1 MRRAAP
7 AAAPVAVDKE
17 VKRKQRMGD
26 IKLDLHRVLLDNLNL
41 AALEHATEA
50 DLRAEINAISAEH
63 LNDNAIVLGREDR
76 IILNKELYDEVT
88 GLGPLETLLQDESV
102 NDILVNGPQQIFVER
117 SGKLELTDV
126 TFKDERHL
134 LRIIDK
140 IVSAVGRRV
149 DESKPYVDARL
160 KDGSRF
166 NAMVPPVAVDGSL
179 VSIRK
184 FKKDKLGI
192 DDLVQFG
199 AFSEE
204 MAAYLQAAVS
214 TRLNVIVSGGT
225 GSGKT
230 TTLNA
235 LSSFIADDE
244 RILTIEDTAELQLQ
258 QTHVGRMESRPP
270 NVEGKGEVSPRDCL
284 KNALRMRPDRIIVG
298 ETRGEEVIDMLQA
311 MNTGHDGSM
320 TTIHANNPRDGIS
333 RLENMV
339 AMAGIEMPLKAVRSQ
354 ISSAVNLIVQA
365 SRLQDGSRRMTSIT
379 EITGMEGD
387 VISMQEIFRFQ
398 RVGPDARQQDHRPL
412 SQPQACAAT
421 SPSASA
427 SGAMICPRPSLNPS
441 QRSKPHGHQCRTH
454 HLRSDL
460 YRRAGA
466 RRRASIWRLFGRSI
480 SLNSRVNR
488 RLEMIEKGD
497 TPRGGAGQICAR
509 RCSSTRKSKGIPLY
523 SLWLSEKA
531 QKGRDCLLPATADH
545 GDGRPFGSVLPWPD
559 RRHRDRST
567 RAHRRLHRHGGRC
580 CVYVGVHESQQAHG
594 DHRRT
599 APRCGRADGALL
611 ARRSPVHQR
620 HHHREQRNP
629 RPACLRIRCDR
640 G

>member
-1 MRRAAP
+1 MFSKYKKDAPAKPAAP
-7 AAAPVAVDKE
+7 APKVEEAPKAEAPKKIARKANASVAAVVPMDKE
-17 VKRKQRMGD
+17 RKKKERMGE
-26 IKLDLHRVLLDNLNL
+26 IKLELHRALLDNLNL
-41 AALEHATEA
+41 SALESATEN
-50 DLRAEINAISAEH
+50 DLRQEIQAISSEFLQEKNII
-63 LNDNAIVLGREDR
+63 LNREDR
-76 IILNKELYDEVT
+76 QVLNQELFDEVM
-88 GLGPLETLLQDESV
+88 GLGPLETLLQDETV

-117 SGKLELTDV
+117 SGKLELTDI

-149 DESKPYVDARL
+149 DESNPYVDARL
-160 KDGSRF
+160 QDGSRF
-166 NAMVPPVAVDGSL
+166 NAMVPPIAVDGSL

-192 DDLVQFG
+192 DDLVNFG
-199 AFSEE
+199 AFTEE
-204 MAAYLQAAVS
+204 MAAYLQAAVA

-235 LSSFIADDE
+235 LSSFIDNNE

-320 TTIHANNPRDGIS
+320 TTIHANSARDGVS
-333 RLENMV
+333 RLENMI

-387 VISMQEIFRFQ
+387 VISMQEVFRFQ
-398 RVGPDARQQDHRPL
+398 RVGLTPENKIIGHFT
-412 SQPQACAAT
+412 AT
-421 SPSASA
+421 
-427 SGAMICPRPSLNPS
+427 GV
-441 QRSKPHGHQCRTH
+441 RSHYSERFRMWGY
-454 HLRSDL
+454 DL
-460 YRRAGA
+460 P
-466 RRRASIWRLFGRSI
+466 ASIYEPI
-480 SLNSRVNR
+480 AA
-488 RLEMIEKGD
+488 E
-497 TPRGGAGQICAR
+497 
-509 RCSSTRKSKGIPLY
+509 
-523 SLWLSEKA
+523 
-531 QKGRDCLLPATADH
+531 
-545 GDGRPFGSVLPWPD
+545 
-559 RRHRDRST
+559 
-567 RAHRRLHRHGGRC
+567 
-580 CVYVGVHESQQAHG
+580 
-594 DHRRT
+594 
-599 APRCGRADGALL
+599 
-611 ARRSPVHQR
+611 
-620 HHHREQRNP
+620 
-629 RPACLRIRCDR
+629 
-640 G
+640 

>member
-1 MRRAAP
+1 MFSKYKKASAQPAANADNVTAIP
-7 AAAPVAVDKE
+7 AAAPTNAAAAPEAPRKSMMKQAAVPATVAPADKE
-17 VKRKQRMGD
+17 KKRKERLGE
-26 IKLDLHRVLLDNLNL
+26 IKLDLHKSLLDNLNL
-41 AALEHATEA
+41 AALENASEQ
-50 DLRAEINAISAEH
+50 DLKAEISAIAQESLDEMGVV
-63 LNDNAIVLGREDR
+63 LNREER
-76 IILNKELYDEVT
+76 TTLNKELFFEVK

-117 SGKLELTDV
+117 SGKLELTDI

-149 DESKPYVDARL
+149 DESNPYVDARL
-160 KDGSRF
+160 ADGSRF
-166 NAMVPPVAVDGSL
+166 NAMVPPIAVDGSL

-192 DDLVQFG
+192 DDLVKFG
-199 AFSEE
+199 AFTEE
-204 MAAYLQAAVS
+204 MAAYLQAACS

-235 LSSFIADDE
+235 LSSFIDDKE

-270 NVEGKGEVSPRDCL
+270 NVEGKGGVSQRDCL

-320 TTIHANNPRDGIS
+320 TTIHANSARDGVS
-333 RLENMV
+333 RLENMI

-387 VISMQEIFRFQ
+387 VISMQEVFRYQ
-398 RVGPDARQQDHRPL
+398 RVGLTPDNKIIGHFTATGVRSHFSERFKLWGYDLP
-412 SQPQACAAT
+412 PAIFEPVAA
-421 SPSASA
+421 
-427 SGAMICPRPSLNPS
+427 
-441 QRSKPHGHQCRTH
+441 Q
-454 HLRSDL
+454 
-460 YRRAGA
+460 
-466 RRRASIWRLFGRSI
+466 
-480 SLNSRVNR
+480 
-488 RLEMIEKGD
+488 
-497 TPRGGAGQICAR
+497 
-509 RCSSTRKSKGIPLY
+509 
-523 SLWLSEKA
+523 
-531 QKGRDCLLPATADH
+531 
-545 GDGRPFGSVLPWPD
+545 
-559 RRHRDRST
+559 
-567 RAHRRLHRHGGRC
+567 
-580 CVYVGVHESQQAHG
+580 
-594 DHRRT
+594 
-599 APRCGRADGALL
+599 
-611 ARRSPVHQR
+611 
-620 HHHREQRNP
+620 
-629 RPACLRIRCDR
+629 
-640 G
+640 

>member
-1 MRRAAP
+1 MFSKYKKAEPKPVAAP
-7 AAAPVAVDKE
+7 AEKVAELPKADEKPKIARKANPSQPATVTPMDKE
-17 VKRKQRMGD
+17 RKRKERMGE
-26 IKLDLHRVLLDNLNL
+26 IKLELHRALLDNLNL
-41 AALEHATEA
+41 AALEHATEQ
-50 DLRAEINAISAEH
+50 DLRQEISAISSEVLTEKNII
-63 LNDNAIVLGREDR
+63 LNREDR
-76 IILNKELYDEVT
+76 QTLNQELFDEVT
-88 GLGPLETLLQDESV
+88 GLGPLETLLKDESV

-149 DESKPYVDARL
+149 DESNPYVDARL
-160 KDGSRF
+160 QDGSRF
-166 NAMVPPVAVDGSL
+166 NAMVPPIAVDGSL

-192 DDLVQFG
+192 DDLVNFG
-199 AFSEE
+199 AFTEE
-204 MAAYLQAAVS
+204 MAAYLQAAVA

-235 LSSFIADDE
+235 LSSFIDNAE

-320 TTIHANNPRDGIS
+320 TTIHANSARDGVS
-333 RLENMV
+333 RLENMI

-387 VISMQEIFRFQ
+387 VISMQEVFRFQ
-398 RVGPDARQQDHRPL
+398 RVGLTPDNKIIGHFT
-412 SQPQACAAT
+412 AT
-421 SPSASA
+421 
-427 SGAMICPRPSLNPS
+427 GV
-441 QRSKPHGHQCRTH
+441 RSHYSERFRMWGY
-454 HLRSDL
+454 DL
-460 YRRAGA
+460 P
-466 RRRASIWRLFGRSI
+466 ASIYEP
-480 SLNSRVNR
+480 V
-488 RLEMIEKGD
+488 
-497 TPRGGAGQICAR
+497 A
-509 RCSSTRKSKGIPLY
+509 
-523 SLWLSEKA
+523 A
-531 QKGRDCLLPATADH
+531 Q
-545 GDGRPFGSVLPWPD
+545 
-559 RRHRDRST
+559 
-567 RAHRRLHRHGGRC
+567 
-580 CVYVGVHESQQAHG
+580 
-594 DHRRT
+594 
-599 APRCGRADGALL
+599 
-611 ARRSPVHQR
+611 
-620 HHHREQRNP
+620 
-629 RPACLRIRCDR
+629 
-640 G
+640 

>member
-1 MRRAAP
+1 MFSRYKKPSAGAAKSEAKPTEAQKQETQTKPVEQSAAQSLRRPVPVKPAKAAP
-7 AAAPVAVDKE
+7 ADKE
-17 VKRKQRMGD
+17 RKRKERLAEL
-26 IKLDLHRVLLDNLNL
+26 KLDLHRSLLDNLNL
-41 AALEHATEA
+41 SALDTATEA
-50 DLRAEINAISAEH
+50 DLRAEISSIAGEVLEEQS
-63 LNDNAIVLGREDR
+63 IVLNREDR
-76 IILNKELYDEVT
+76 AVLTQELYDEVR
-88 GLGPLETLLQDESV
+88 GLGPLETLLKDDTV

-117 SGKLELTDV
+117 AGKLELSDI
-126 TFKDERHL
+126 TFKDEKHL

-149 DESKPYVDARL
+149 DESNPYVDARL
-160 KDGSRF
+160 QDGSRF
-166 NAMVPPVAVDGSL
+166 NAMVPPIAVDGSL

-192 DDLVQFG
+192 DDLVKFG

-204 MAAYLQAAVS
+204 MAAYLQAAVA
-214 TRLNVIVSGGT
+214 TRLNIIVSGGT

-235 LSSFIADDE
+235 LSSFIDNAE

-379 EITGMEGD
+379 EITGMEGE

-398 RVGPDARQQDHRPL
+398 RVGLTSDNKIIGHFTGTGVRTNYSERFRLWGYDLPPAIFEPI
-412 SQPQACAAT
+412 AA
-421 SPSASA
+421 
-427 SGAMICPRPSLNPS
+427 
-441 QRSKPHGHQCRTH
+441 
-454 HLRSDL
+454 
-460 YRRAGA
+460 
-466 RRRASIWRLFGRSI
+466 
-480 SLNSRVNR
+480 
-488 RLEMIEKGD
+488 E
-497 TPRGGAGQICAR
+497 
-509 RCSSTRKSKGIPLY
+509 
-523 SLWLSEKA
+523 
-531 QKGRDCLLPATADH
+531 
-545 GDGRPFGSVLPWPD
+545 
-559 RRHRDRST
+559 
-567 RAHRRLHRHGGRC
+567 
-580 CVYVGVHESQQAHG
+580 
-594 DHRRT
+594 
-599 APRCGRADGALL
+599 
-611 ARRSPVHQR
+611 
-620 HHHREQRNP
+620 
-629 RPACLRIRCDR
+629 
-640 G
+640 

>member
-1 MRRAAP
+1 MFSKYKKDKPALSAVKNAPTDKAPTAEPAQPAPASAVIRKTAAP
-7 AAAPVAVDKE
+7 ADAAPAQATASDKE
-17 VKRKQRMGD
+17 RKRKERMGE

-41 AALEHATEA
+41 SALEHATEQ
-50 DLRAEINAISAEH
+50 DLRQEISAIATEH
-63 LNDNAIVLGREDR
+63 LQAQSIVLNREDR
-76 IILNKELYDEVT
+76 QTLTSELYDEVT
-88 GLGPLETLLQDESV
+88 GLGPLETLLKDETV

-117 SGKLELTDV
+117 SGKLQLTDV
-126 TFKDERHL
+126 TFKDEKHL

-149 DESKPYVDARL
+149 DESNPYVDARL

-192 DDLVQFG
+192 DDLVEFG
-199 AFSEE
+199 AFTEE
-204 MAAYLQAAVS
+204 MAAYLQAAVA

-235 LSSFIADDE
+235 LSSFIDNDE

-320 TTIHANNPRDGIS
+320 TTIHANSARDGIS

-379 EITGMEGD
+379 EITGMEGE
-387 VISMQEIFRFQ
+387 VISMQEIFRYQ
-398 RVGPDARQQDHRPL
+398 RVGLTPENKIIGHFTATGVRSAYAERFRMWGYDLP
-412 SQPQACAAT
+412 SSIYEPIAA
-421 SPSASA
+421 
-427 SGAMICPRPSLNPS
+427 
-441 QRSKPHGHQCRTH
+441 Q
-454 HLRSDL
+454 
-460 YRRAGA
+460 
-466 RRRASIWRLFGRSI
+466 
-480 SLNSRVNR
+480 
-488 RLEMIEKGD
+488 
-497 TPRGGAGQICAR
+497 
-509 RCSSTRKSKGIPLY
+509 
-523 SLWLSEKA
+523 
-531 QKGRDCLLPATADH
+531 
-545 GDGRPFGSVLPWPD
+545 
-559 RRHRDRST
+559 
-567 RAHRRLHRHGGRC
+567 
-580 CVYVGVHESQQAHG
+580 
-594 DHRRT
+594 
-599 APRCGRADGALL
+599 
-611 ARRSPVHQR
+611 
-620 HHHREQRNP
+620 
-629 RPACLRIRCDR
+629 
-640 G
+640 